1 MQRTDQETA
10 ARASRGAHAFIIGF
24 GLVVAFSLRLHAQS
38 SSRPSIR
45 EHMETAQRFL
55 AAGKTQ
61 AAAREF
67 QAILAMDPKNIDAR
81 VDLGVM
87 AFFQH
92 NCSLAVPNLRMAV
105 SLEPSL
111 SKPRALLGLCEQ
123 HQGNSDEAA
132 NDLSTSLPNLG
143 HGKLATLVGS
153 SLIEIYYQKGELN
166 RAARFVAE
174 LQRASP
180 TDPDVLFMAYRI
192 HTELAERA
200 RDTLAL
206 VAPDSARMHELMA
219 EQFVNRGDATD
230 AIAQYEKALAKD
242 PALPGVHY
250 ELGEAIMQ
258 QSISGDALGRAQH
271 ELKLALSENPN
282 NAGADAKLGRIA
294 LLRRNLD
301 QARRCY
307 QRALLLDPNQIDAL
321 KGMADIDASQGD
333 SGPALKYLLRAS
345 QAAPLDDSV
354 HYQLAALYR
363 KLGRKEEA
371 GRELAEFQK
380 LRAIKNQTSLAEQ
393 RSQDALQKTSAPRGH
408 P

>member
-1 MQRTDQETA
+1 MQQTDPETA
-10 ARASRGAHAFIIGF
+10 GRACCGAHALIIGF
-24 GLVVAFSLRLHAQS
+24 GFVVAFSLRLHAQS

-45 EHMETAQRFL
+45 EHLEMAQRLL

-67 QAILAMDPKNIDAR
+67 QAILAIDPKNIDAR
-81 VDLGVM
+81 VDLGVV

-92 NCSLAVPNLRMAV
+92 NCSLAVPNLKMAV

-111 SKPRALLGLCEQ
+111 SKPRALLGLCEKQ
-123 HQGNSDEAA
+123 QGDFGQAA

-153 SLIEIYYQKGELN
+153 SLIEIYYQKSELN
-166 RAARFVAE
+166 RAASLVAE

-180 TDPDVLFMAYRI
+180 TNPAFLFMAYRI

-206 VAPDSARMHELMA
+206 VAPDSARMHQLMA

-242 PALPGVHY
+242 PTLPGVHY
-250 ELGEAIMQ
+250 ELAEAMMQ
-258 QSISGDALGRAQH
+258 RSISGDALGRAEH
-271 ELKLALSENPN
+271 ELKLALRENPN

-294 LLRRNLD
+294 LLRRNVD
-301 QARRCY
+301 QARKCY

-321 KGMADIDASQGD
+321 KGMADIDTRQGD
-333 SGPALKYLLRAS
+333 PRPALKYLLRAS
-345 QAAPLDDSV
+345 QSAPLDDSV

-363 KLGRKEEA
+363 KLGRKQDA
-371 GRELAEFQK
+371 GRELAKFQK
-380 LRAIKNQTSLAEQ
+380 LRAMKNQTSLAEQ
-393 RSQDALQKTSAPRGH
+393 RSQDALQNTSAPPGH

>member
-1 MQRTDQETA
+1 MQRTHQETA
-10 ARASRGAHAFIIGF
+10 ARACRGAHSFIIGF
-24 GLVVAFSLRLHAQS
+24 GLIVAFSLRLHAQGS
-38 SSRPSIR
+38 SLPSIR
-45 EHMETAQRFL
+45 QHMEMAERLL
-55 AAGKTQ
+55 AMGKTQ

-81 VDLGVM
+81 VDLGVV

-92 NCSLAVPNLRMAV
+92 NCRLAVPNLKMAV

-123 HQGNSDEAA
+123 QQGNSDEAA
-132 NDLSTSLPNLG
+132 NDLITSLPNLG

-166 RAARFVAE
+166 RAASFVAE

-219 EQFVNRGDATD
+219 D

-250 ELGEAIMQ
+250 ELGEAILQ
-258 QSISGDALGRAQH
+258 TSTSGDALERAEH
-271 ELKLALSENPN
+271 ELKLALTENPN

-294 LLRRNLD
+294 LLRRNVD

-321 KGMADIDASQGD
+321 KGMADIYTSQSD
-333 SGPALKYLLRAS
+333 SGPALKCLLRAS

-354 HYQLAALYR
+354 HYQ
-363 KLGRKEEA
+363 
-371 GRELAEFQK
+371 
-380 LRAIKNQTSLAEQ
+380 
-393 RSQDALQKTSAPRGH
+393 
-408 P
+408 